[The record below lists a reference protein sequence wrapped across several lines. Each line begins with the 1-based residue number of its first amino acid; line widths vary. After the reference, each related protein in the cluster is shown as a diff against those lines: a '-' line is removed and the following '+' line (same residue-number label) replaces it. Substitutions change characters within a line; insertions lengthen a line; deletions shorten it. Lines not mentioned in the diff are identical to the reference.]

1 MAPFSPNGGVDE
13 TEPTL
18 IPDDAVQDCDGAEY
32 RIGQNG
38 LYCARGRDLYG
49 DIGAVDG
56 VGLYEAGFD
65 GSPGFLLAQAGDTL
79 YSAPI
84 STALTFTQADTFA
97 TGSSAMVGTHYA
109 NRHYLATSSANR
121 RIEATVTG
129 GVTSYP
135 IGLSASVLG
144 ITVGVAVLGG
154 SASATTGLVY
164 WVTEYDSV
172 RGLES
177 VTGSSV
183 STGPFTD
190 KMWAQVV
197 VSGVTTNPTA
207 DTLRWYRSLD
217 GGGFPD
223 GGLIGE
229 TPIGQTYFNDGGLD
243 ITQLPAAVFLP
254 MAPTSTL
261 TTPLYGLV
269 TLGGIDVERDTAP
282 PVLSTIFGPFDDSLL
297 GVSVDEPR
305 NLRFSAAG
313 YPDSWPELYGL
324 PLDTH
329 RRDEIITGVVMP
341 GRIGVFC
348 IDSVHAIFRLP
359 RDSDSIFA
367 AGEMS
372 RIVTDVRGC
381 VSRRGATVFTPS
393 GTDGLVAFVARDGIW
408 LTDLSSSPVP
418 ITDKVDWEGRVSTMN
433 LRLCRL
439 IDDPRNRRLVFL
451 YRRAADTTHN
461 TGIWYLDYQEFTSRG
476 VRITFADHGPL
487 ADAETVATPDGKRT
501 LVSIDSRSGNGQVYQ
516 ESVQDVDD
524 SRLLDEAG
532 SVRFM
537 MHTKEFMP
545 AGPQE
550 AGDLGNVAWMHDAGP
565 PRIEHR
571 FFFDRRDDNPEFK
584 LMDRSDER
592 NASDVIL
599 GRSVNSFSLQ
609 IRSVGTRSY
618 GVHWIDVDVAG
629 TETLG
634 GREGA

>member
-1 MAPFSPNGGVDE
+1 MPPFSPNDGVDE

-18 IPDDAVQDCDGAEY
+18 ISDGAVQDCAGSEY
-32 RIGQNG
+32 RVGQTG
-38 LYCARGRDLYG
+38 LYCARGRGLYG

-65 GSPGFLLAQAGDTL
+65 DSPGFVLAQAGDTL

-84 STALTFTQADTFA
+84 SVALTFTQADTFA
-97 TGSSAMVGTHYA
+97 VGSSAMVGTHYA
-109 NRHYLATSSANR
+109 NRHYLASSVANR

-135 IGLSASVLG
+135 IGLSASTLG
-144 ITVGVAVLGG
+144 ITANVSVLGG
-154 SASATTGLVY
+154 SVSATTGLVY

-177 VTGSSV
+177 ITGSSCN
-183 STGPFTD
+183 TGPFTNR
-190 KMWAQVV
+190 MWAQAV
-197 VSGVTTNPTA
+197 VSGVTVNPTA

-229 TPIGQTYFNDGGLD
+229 TPIGTTFFNDGGLD

-254 MAPTSTL
+254 MAPTSVL

-269 TLGGIDVERDTAP
+269 TIGGIDVERDTAP
-282 PVLSTIFGPFDDSLL
+282 PVLSTIFGPFDDSLI
-297 GVSVDEPR
+297 GVSPEEPR

-313 YPDSWPELYGL
+313 YPDSWPTLYGL

-329 RRDEIITGVVMP
+329 RRDEIVTGVVLP

-348 IDSVHAIFRLP
+348 VDSVHAIYRLP

-381 VSRRGATVFTPS
+381 VSRRGATVFTPNGS
-393 GTDGLVAFVARDGIW
+393 DGLAAFVSRDGIW

-418 ITDKVDWEGRVSTMN
+418 VTDKVDWEGRVSTMD
-433 LRLCRL
+433 LRTCRL
-439 IDDPRNRRLVFL
+439 TDDPRNRRLVFL
-451 YRRAADTTHN
+451 YRRATDTLYN
-461 TGIWYLDYQEFTSRG
+461 TGIWYLDYQEFTNRG
-476 VRITFADHGPL
+476 VRICFADHGPL
-487 ADAETVATPDGKRT
+487 ADAQTVAGPDGKRT
-501 LVSIDSRSGNGQVYQ
+501 LVSIDSRQGNGQVYQ
-516 ESVQDVDD
+516 ESVQDADD
-524 SRLLDEAG
+524 SHLVDSAG
-532 SVRFM
+532 SVSFM
-537 MHTKEFMP
+537 MRTKEFMP
-545 AGPQE
+545 AGPQDAE
-550 AGDLGNVAWMHDAGP
+550 DLGMATWMHDAGP

-571 FFFDRRDDNPEFK
+571 FYFDRRDDNPEFK
-584 LMDRSDER
+584 LMERTEER
-592 NASDVIL
+592 NASDIML
-599 GRSVNSFSLQ
+599 NRSVNSFSLQ
-609 IRSVGTRSY
+609 LSSVGTRSY
-618 GVHWIDVDVAG
+618 GIHWIEVEG
-629 TETLG
+629 LGSESLG